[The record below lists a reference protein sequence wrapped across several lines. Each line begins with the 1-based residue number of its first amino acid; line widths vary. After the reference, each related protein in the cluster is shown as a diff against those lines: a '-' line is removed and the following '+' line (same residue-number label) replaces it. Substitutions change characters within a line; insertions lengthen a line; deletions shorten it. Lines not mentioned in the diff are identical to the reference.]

1 MDPSAAAIASRRIV
15 FPPVGLVL
23 VLMISAIIGPPI
35 RLILMDS
42 AGCLPVGRF
51 RGKADLR
58 GRVASTASVAPGAG
72 LFHWGGDRRVKASGD
87 ELVSLGFRVG
97 NPSAI
102 GWHQQRIFQHPCDT
116 EQRSATHS
124 LRRKMARSQAERD
137 PAYHRTERNPIT
149 GIGGCCALAASGS
162 AAAAP

>member
-42 AGCLPVGRF
+42 CLPVGRF

-58 GRVASTASVAPGAG
+58 GRVASTASVAPGAR
-72 LFHWGGDRRVKASGD
+72 LFLWGGDRRVKASGD
-87 ELVSLGFRVG
+87 ELVSLGVRVG
-97 NPSAI
+97 NPSTI
-102 GWHQQRIFQHPCDT
+102 GWHQRRILAARQ
-116 EQRSATHS
+116 
-124 LRRKMARSQAERD
+124 LRGRARRARSR
-137 PAYHRTERNPIT
+137 RLCR
-149 GIGGCCALAASGS
+149 
-162 AAAAP
+162 

>member
-1 MDPSAAAIASRRIV
+1 V

-72 LFHWGGDRRVKASGD
+72 LFLWGGDRRVKASGD

-97 NPSAI
+97 NPQEGAETIPRGGVFFFLSQA
-102 GWHQQRIFQHPCDT
+102 
-116 EQRSATHS
+116 AA
-124 LRRKMARSQAERD
+124 LRAYMARL
-137 PAYHRTERNPIT
+137 HR
-149 GIGGCCALAASGS
+149 CAL
-162 AAAAP
+162 